1 MKDRYKIFLAIVIL
15 TGLLIGCTA
24 APSKEES
31 VPVLLDS
38 LKMDEK
44 EKTIPVVRMD
54 VVKENTI
61 DVIVVPKTEQ
71 LFFGMDG
78 EVLSVAVVAGQTVEE
93 GDVLATISQTYLMES
108 IAARQEEIDY
118 LESSYSLQ
126 LEQAKTEIKI
136 AEKELSMLQTQYEEQ
151 EKFKQEAAQ
160 NSEKNQ
166 SKGADLVLN
175 ESSIPAENHENLEE
189 SRQTRSVE
197 GETHESADLNGNEEN
212 SQNSVVEDQ
221 NSPNSSVTEDQNSQ
235 NSSVTEEAGDQN
247 SSMQEPIIQEPIVQ
261 EPIIQKPEITQFDLQ
276 LAELSLQ
283 EVKLSYNQLLEEY
296 NLEMSQREEELT
308 ALLNQKGED
317 VLTAPFSGRIVE
329 VNCMVG
335 SFVQKQSAAML
346 IVDESQKVL
355 KGRPYSNISLKT
367 KKDLKVLFDEEVL
380 DVTYIPYDDQE
391 YSKRAAQEEL
401 PTWFEFECP
410 EHINFGDEGM
420 IKIIL
425 ESSEDTLAVPVDCV
439 FSDNSGKFVYMSEA
453 GKRVKAYVTLGVASD
468 NYVEITKGLAEG
480 DEIYGIE

>member
-1 MKDRYKIFLAIVIL
+1 MKNRYKIFLAIVTL

-24 APSKEES
+24 ASSKEES
-31 VPVLLDS
+31 VPVLLDF

-44 EKTIPVVRMD
+44 EKTIPVVQMD

-71 LFFGMDG
+71 LFFEMDG

-118 LESSYSLQ
+118 LEASYSLQ

-151 EKFKQEAAQ
+151 EKIKQEAAQ
-160 NSEKNQ
+160 NTEKNQ
-166 SKGADLVLN
+166 SEGTNLVLN
-175 ESSIPAENHENLEE
+175 ESSVPAENHGSSN
-189 SRQTRSVE
+189 
-197 GETHESADLNGNEEN
+197 LNGKEEN

-221 NSPNSSVTEDQNSQ
+221 HSQNSSVTEDQNSQ
-235 NSSVTEEAGDQN
+235 DSSVTEEAGDQN
-247 SSMQEPIIQEPIVQ
+247 SSMQEPSIQEPIVQ
-261 EPIIQKPEITQFDLQ
+261 EPTIQKPEITQFDLQ

-296 NLEMSQREEELT
+296 NLEMSQREEELE
-308 ALLNQKGED
+308 ALMNQKGED

-401 PTWFEFECP
+401 PSWFVFDCP
-410 EHINFGDEGM
+410 DHIGFGDEGM

-439 FSDNSGKFVYMSEA
+439 FSDNSGKFVYIAED
-453 GKRVKAYVTLGVASD
+453 GKRDKAYVTLGIASD

>member
-118 LESSYSLQ
+118 LEASYSLQ
-126 LEQAKTEIKI
+126 LEQAKKEIKI

-151 EKFKQEAAQ
+151 EKIKQEAAQ
-160 NSEKNQ
+160 NIEKNQ
-166 SKGADLVLN
+166 SEGADLVLN
-175 ESSIPAENHENLEE
+175 ESSTPMENYENLEE
-189 SRQTRSVE
+189 SSQIQSAE
-197 GETHESADLNGNEEN
+197 GESHGSSDLNGSEEN

-221 NSPNSSVTEDQNSQ
+221 NSQNSSVTEDQNSQ

-247 SSMQEPIIQEPIVQ
+247 SSMQEPIIQ

-296 NLEMSQREEELT
+296 NLEMSQRKEELE

-355 KGRPYSNISLKT
+355 KGRPYSNISLKA
-367 KKDLKVLFDEEVL
+367 KKDLLVLFDEEVL

-401 PTWFEFECP
+401 PSWFAFDCP
-410 EHINFGDEGM
+410 DHISFGDEGM

>member
-1 MKDRYKIFLAIVIL
+1 
-15 TGLLIGCTA
+15 
-24 APSKEES
+24 
-31 VPVLLDS
+31 
-38 LKMDEK
+38 
-44 EKTIPVVRMD
+44 
-54 VVKENTI
+54 
-61 DVIVVPKTEQ
+61 
-71 LFFGMDG
+71 
-78 EVLSVAVVAGQTVEE
+78 
-93 GDVLATISQTYLMES
+93 
-108 IAARQEEIDY
+108 
-118 LESSYSLQ
+118 
-126 LEQAKTEIKI
+126 
-136 AEKELSMLQTQYEEQ
+136 
-151 EKFKQEAAQ
+151 
-160 NSEKNQ
+160 
-166 SKGADLVLN
+166 
-175 ESSIPAENHENLEE
+175 
-189 SRQTRSVE
+189 
-197 GETHESADLNGNEEN
+197 
-212 SQNSVVEDQ
+212 
-221 NSPNSSVTEDQNSQ
+221 
-235 NSSVTEEAGDQN
+235 
-247 SSMQEPIIQEPIVQ
+247 MQEPIIQ

-296 NLEMSQREEELT
+296 NLEMSQRKEELE

-355 KGRPYSNISLKT
+355 KGRPYSNISLKA
-367 KKDLKVLFDEEVL
+367 KKDLLVLFDEEVL

-401 PTWFEFECP
+401 PSWFAFDCP
-410 EHINFGDEGM
+410 DHISFGDEGM

>member
-1 MKDRYKIFLAIVIL
+1 MKDRYIIFLAIVTL

-44 EKTIPVVRMD
+44 EKTMPVVRMD

-108 IAARQEEIDY
+108 IAAQQEEIDY
-118 LESSYSLQ
+118 LEASYSLQ
-126 LEQAKTEIKI
+126 LEQAKKEIKI

-151 EKFKQEAAQ
+151 EKIKQEAAQ
-160 NSEKNQ
+160 NIEKNQ
-166 SKGADLVLN
+166 SKGTDLVLN
-175 ESSIPAENHENLEE
+175 ESSTPMENYENLEE
-189 SRQTRSVE
+189 SSQIQSAE
-197 GETHESADLNGNEEN
+197 GESHGSADLNGSEEN

-221 NSPNSSVTEDQNSQ
+221 NSQNSSVTEDQNSQ

-247 SSMQEPIIQEPIVQ
+247 SSMQEPIIQ

-296 NLEMSQREEELT
+296 NLEMSQREEELE

-355 KGRPYSNISLKT
+355 KGIPYSNISLKA
-367 KKDLKVLFDEEVL
+367 KKDLLVLFDEEVL

-401 PTWFEFECP
+401 PSWFAFDCP
-410 EHINFGDEGM
+410 DHISFGDEGM